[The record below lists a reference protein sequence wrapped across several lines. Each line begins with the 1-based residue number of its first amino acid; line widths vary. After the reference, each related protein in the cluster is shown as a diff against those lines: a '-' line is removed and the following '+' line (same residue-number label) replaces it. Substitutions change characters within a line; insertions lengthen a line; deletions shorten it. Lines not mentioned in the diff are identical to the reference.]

1 MKTSLFVKCGR
12 CGKGN
17 HINYILTDTDV
28 KSACEC
34 GNQLSYSLGSEFTIG
49 QRILGRSTYEYL
61 MNRDYNLSII
71 FSAMAVDCE
80 LSNLYFKWKSID
92 SNISDQELEK
102 TLRKFRNINNKIQEV
117 SKLMFPKG
125 FEKFIRSNWEILK
138 NIKNDFPSLSKNK
151 VAESFQQQLFWP
163 RNRVLHLGFS
173 GYTKDDAKRCF
184 NIAMLGL
191 QIFDKMDEYK
201 SQYWEN
207 RDTI

>member
-1 MKTSLFVKCGR
+1 MKTSLFVKCDR

-17 HINYILTDTDV
+17 HINYILNDTDV

-34 GNQLSYSLGSEFTIG
+34 GNQLSYSLGPEFTIG
-49 QRILGRSTYEYL
+49 QRILERSRYEFL
-61 MNRDYNLSII
+61 MNKDYNLSIV

-80 LSNLYFKWKSID
+80 LSNLYFKWSNNIG

-102 TLRKFRNINNKIQEV
+102 SLRKFGNIENKIQEV
-117 SKLMFPKG
+117 SKLMLSKG
-125 FEKFIRSNWEILK
+125 FKEFIQNNREILK
-138 NIKNDFPSLSKNK
+138 NIENDYPSLNKNE

-173 GYTKDDAKRCF
+173 GYTKNDAKRCF
-184 NIAMLGL
+184 NIATLGL

-201 SQYWEN
+201 SKHWKK
-207 RDTI
+207 